1 MPAPTGASPRGE
13 FFGTYLAR
21 LPDLRGS
28 SPLRSGSA
36 RPGVLASW
44 LVTGV
49 SCGWQQGCFY
59 VRAGCGGGV
68 RHRSRTSPGPG
79 SRTGLD
85 LRFLVAGPGFEPGKT
100 VVGDFTERRRP
111 HQLYAGELGGYVLTG
126 LEGS

>member
-49 SCGWQQGCFY
+49 SCGWRQGGFY
-59 VRAGCGGGV
+59 VRAGCTGGV
-68 RHRSRTSPGPG
+68 RHRSLASLGPV
-79 SRTGLD
+79 RCTGPD
-85 LRFLVAGPGFEPGKT
+85 LRFLVAGPGFEPRKT
-100 VVGDFTERRRP
+100 VVGDLQTVPGTALTWANIRVIR
-111 HQLYAGELGGYVLTG
+111 HLGTHLT
-126 LEGS
+126 